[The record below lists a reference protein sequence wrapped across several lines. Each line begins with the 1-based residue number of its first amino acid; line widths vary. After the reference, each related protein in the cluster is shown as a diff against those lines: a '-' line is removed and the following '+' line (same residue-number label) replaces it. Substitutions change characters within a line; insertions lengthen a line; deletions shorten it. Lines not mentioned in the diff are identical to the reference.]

1 MKQLALLYLAC
12 ILAGYALANLP
23 TSALITAEIA
33 SVFTIIGG
41 LVMVVFAIALVILG
55 VKAILGR

>member
-1 MKQLALLYLAC
+1 MNQLALLYVAC

-41 LVMVVFAIALVILG
+41 LVMVVFAVALVILG
-55 VKAILGR
+55 VRAILGK